1 MTASGVAARDA
12 RSQAAGPR
20 GLFRW
25 KRPARTGITPLFG
38 VEYSSGARA
47 ANVND
52 LRPEVQTEDVLILR
66 TSAHGRSSG
75 SFLGSAG
82 VSRSITCSY
91 WLSPLPPAGPVR
103 FVCAWPECGI
113 PEHRVEIECRELATD
128 SVSEGAVRGTR
139 YRRDQAAAQIESRQC
154 TIWPEPEAGERPC
167 ERLDHKP
174 DMAYLIN
181 LLDEQLSAEIPM
193 SISSAGQRIRAV
205 LGHLNLRSA
214 LLQLA
219 AHDTNDRADA
229 RRYPDLLK
237 V

>member
-1 MTASGVAARDA
+1 MNSTLGRDVWWLLGRSKPNSDRPSPRRKRRWRLARVRPGVGLATWGSSSRALTMSGNWGRALQSLSSDRSAGGTRADGVGDGWLTNRPGSVCTWRDGFEVTVTASGVAARDA

-113 PEHRVEIECRELATD
+113 PEHRVEIDASELAN
-128 SVSEGAVRGTR
+128 RL
-139 YRRDQAAAQIESRQC
+139 
-154 TIWPEPEAGERPC
+154 GE
-167 ERLDHKP
+167 
-174 DMAYLIN
+174 
-181 LLDEQLSAEIPM
+181 
-193 SISSAGQRIRAV
+193 
-205 LGHLNLRSA
+205 
-214 LLQLA
+214 
-219 AHDTNDRADA
+219 
-229 RRYPDLLK
+229 
-237 V
+237 